1 MAAQDQTSP
10 KTRLQTR
17 LRGFLNSLA
26 RPRRELLR
34 IALQTGAAT
43 LATYLLVAGLGGLDL
58 SWAIISALLTIG
70 MSADLSYTY
79 AVNRTAGA
87 CLGALIGLAL
97 AVLIGGPA
105 IYALLVA
112 VILANMVAT
121 IWPSLQ
127 YGAVTAAIVALEPD
141 PELAA
146 ALSRTGAIVAGSCIG
161 AVASFLIWPM
171 RGRDRAEIGIL
182 DTLHDCQDM
191 LTLINRGVSTDEHD
205 RRDALHRRF
214 LQHLDIARS
223 RVAESRFSPALKT
236 GADLR
241 SAVRGVETL
250 WHALVI
256 LDRAVTTE
264 RGDISAAA
272 LDRLAPAVDA
282 VQDSAKRQI
291 DRIIAMVK
299 GTRDTA
305 PPHDDLHSVVARA
318 RDQATD
324 LAQEAATDWPGQAR
338 ALHSVIFGLNETERQ
353 LDQISKILAVPD
365 DRPDDARG
373 VT

>member
-127 YGAVTAAIVALEPD
+127 YGAVTAAIVALD

-205 RRDALHRRF
+205 RRDALHGRF

-256 LDRAVTTE
+256 LDRAVTVE

-305 PPHDDLHSVVARA
+305 PPRDDLHRVVAQA

-353 LDQISKILAVPD
+353 LDQISKILAAPG
-365 DRPDDARG
+365 DARG